1 MSHFDELNTIEQMTI
16 DTLRQNGWTYVKAA
30 DLPRTQDSV
39 LVEPML
45 RDALVRL
52 NPCIAAEPS
61 RADQVIY
68 RLRSLILSARPGNLI
83 AQNETFKQFIF
94 ERNTFPFGKNGKA
107 VPVRFFAMEPDEL
120 QENTYVVTDQWIY
133 PAKDGGAKFDLVLL
147 VNGIPLVIG
156 EFKTPVRAAITW
168 LDGAKDMDD
177 YEHARP
183 AMFVTNVF
191 VFATEGKCYRYGSI
205 GLPINLWNPW
215 HTPNHKKEGTLQ
227 DVRASMRAMLT
238 PAKLLDIFHFFTL
251 FATNKRHEKIKLI
264 CRYQQYEA
272 ANAIVARV
280 RRFGRKGR

>member
-1 MSHFDELNTIEQMTI
+1 MKATANAVAFFCVRRRSTMPHFDELHTIEQMTI
-16 DTLRQNGWTYVKAA
+16 DTLQQNGWMYIKAA
-30 DLPRTQDSV
+30 DLPRTYDSV

-52 NPCIAAEPS
+52 NPCIAEEPS

-183 AMFVTNVF
+183 RRPPEARSHLAFPRLGQI
-191 VFATEGKCYRYGSI
+191 ALDG
-205 GLPINLWNPW
+205 
-215 HTPNHKKEGTLQ
+215 
-227 DVRASMRAMLT
+227 VRRA
-238 PAKLLDIFHFFTL
+238 
-251 FATNKRHEKIKLI
+251 
-264 CRYQQYEA
+264 EA
-272 ANAIVARV
+272 AHDGGPPESD
-280 RRFGRKGR
+280 RRHH